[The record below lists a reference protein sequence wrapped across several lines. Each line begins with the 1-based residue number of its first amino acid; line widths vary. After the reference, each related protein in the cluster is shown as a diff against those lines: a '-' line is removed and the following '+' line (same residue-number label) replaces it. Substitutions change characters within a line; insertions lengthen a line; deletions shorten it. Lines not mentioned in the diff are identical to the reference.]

1 MIAPD
6 ERAYNP
12 PTPMALNPGERI
24 GHYEVVS
31 KLGEGGMGEVYRA
44 RDAKLNRDVALK
56 VLPPSVG
63 GDPDR
68 LARFRREAQVLAAL
82 NHPNIAQ
89 IHGFEDSGE
98 RHALVMELVEGPTLA
113 ERIAVGPIP
122 IADASPIARQITE
135 ALEAAHEQGIIH
147 RDLKPAN
154 IKVRDDGTVKV
165 LDFGL
170 AKALSSGTEDTGLQ
184 SEQANS
190 PTLTARATQLGMILG
205 TAAYMAPEQAKGRP
219 VDRRADIWA
228 FGVVLFEMLT
238 GRRGFEAEDV
248 SETLA
253 AVLTR
258 EVDWTAL
265 PASTP
270 PRVRALVRDCL
281 VRDPKQRL
289 RDIGDARRVL
299 SDPHVADA
307 ASATTTPAGPSRRN
321 RWALPAAAL
330 ILIAGAA
337 LGRYALAPTPP
348 ATQIFEFD
356 VTLPGHTVDT
366 GSFALSPDGTRL
378 ALVTRDQTGER
389 RLAIRDMNTV
399 EVRVLPGTSG
409 ALYPFWSP
417 DGREIAFF
425 SGNQLNRIALD
436 GAAARPIATMVDP
449 KGGSWG
455 ANDVIL
461 VGSTVGPILRMP
473 ASGGKTPEPATT
485 VEAGVEETH
494 AWPVFLPDG
503 TRFVF
508 LADSNT
514 DEGHRLRL
522 GSIEGGPT
530 TILKKPV
537 RSQPILDPSGRLL
550 IGERGQLLAY
560 PFDVKTGILG
570 DASTLVASSIYP
582 SGNQHHLPASAASG
596 GMLAF
601 QNGSADTNL
610 VMLDSTG
617 RVTQTIG
624 SAARYSNAAVSP
636 NGRRIAVEVSSD
648 TQERVIWV
656 HDLARGVRTP
666 VSPRGKAADSA
677 AWSADG
683 ETVYYDAQITG
694 RWEVFRRAVTGGS
707 EPENLGSPSP
717 GDPAVLDL
725 SADGKWL
732 LCNGANGE
740 NRRDLY
746 LLPLTTADAKW
757 TTWATG
763 KADEEAGAFSPDS
776 RWIAY
781 TSDASGRSEVYVAPV
796 EGGPAK
802 RLQISSEGGFEPQ
815 FSPDGKKIYYRSAAL
830 EWTVVDVRFVGGKPE
845 AGTPKSI
852 FSLPPIDLPYLRNM
866 MDVLPDGTGFVTI
879 QPPATNVMSIRV
891 RTGR

>member
-1 MIAPD
+1 
-6 ERAYNP
+6 
-12 PTPMALNPGERI
+12 MALNPGDRI

-31 KLGEGGMGEVYRA
+31 KLGEGGMGEVYRT
-44 RDAKLNRDVALK
+44 RDPKLNREVALK
-56 VLPPSVG
+56 VLPPSLA

-89 IHGFEDSGE
+89 IHGFEDGGE

-113 ERIAVGPIP
+113 ERIVAGPMP
-122 IADASPIARQITE
+122 IADALPIARQIAE

-170 AKALSSGTEDTGLQ
+170 AKALETGSGASHEPSS
-184 SEQANS
+184 AVMNS

-265 PASTP
+265 PTATP

-289 RDIGDARRVL
+289 RDIGDARRIL
-299 SDPHVADA
+299 SDPSA
-307 ASATTTPAGPSRRN
+307 AEPAPVTAAPAGSSRLG

-330 ILIAGAA
+330 FLIAGAG
-337 LGRYALAPTPP
+337 LGRFALAPTPP
-348 ATQIFEFD
+348 ARPTFEFD
-356 VTLPGHTVDT
+356 VTLPGHAVDT

-378 ALVTRDQTGER
+378 ALVTRDQGGER
-389 RLAIRDMNTV
+389 RLAIRDMDTV
-399 EVRVLPGTSG
+399 EVRVLQGTSG

-436 GAAARPIATMVDP
+436 GAAARPIAAVVDP
-449 KGGSWG
+449 KGGAWG
-455 ANDVIL
+455 ADDIIL
-461 VGSTVGPILRMP
+461 VGSTVGPLLQVP
-473 ASGGKTPEPATT
+473 ATGGKPPEPATALDAGIE
-485 VEAGVEETH
+485 EAH

-503 TRFVF
+503 RRFIF
-508 LADSNT
+508 LADAST

-537 RSQPILDPSGRLL
+537 RSQPILDPSGHIL

-560 PFDVKTGILG
+560 PFDLKNGALS

-582 SGNQHHLPASAASG
+582 SGNQHRLPASAAAG

-601 QNGSADTNL
+601 QNGSAETNL
-610 VMLDSTG
+610 VMLDSSG
-617 RVTQTIG
+617 RVTETIG
-624 SAARYSNAAVSP
+624 AAARYGNAAVSP
-636 NGRRIAVEVSSD
+636 NGSRIAFEVSSD

-666 VSPRGKAADSA
+666 VSPRGKTADSA
-677 AWSADG
+677 TWSADG

-694 RWEVFRRAVTGGS
+694 RWEVFRRAVTGGG
-707 EPENLGSPSP
+707 EPENLGSPSS
-717 GDPAVLDL
+717 GDPGVLDV

-732 LCNGANGE
+732 LSNGANGE

-763 KADEEAGAFSPDS
+763 TADEEIGAFSPDS

-781 TSDASGRSEVYVAPV
+781 TSDASGRFEVYVAPV
-796 EGGPAK
+796 EGGPTN
-802 RLQISSEGGFEPQ
+802 RLQISSEGGFEPK
-815 FSPDGKKIYYRSAAL
+815 FSPDGKKIYFRSAAL
-830 EWTVVDVRFVGGKPE
+830 EWMAVDIRFVGGKPE
-845 AGTPKSI
+845 AGTPKAI
-852 FSLPPIDLPYLRNM
+852 FSLPPIDLPFLRNIV
-866 MDVLPDGTGFVTI
+866 DVLPNGTGFITL
-879 QPPATNVMSIRV
+879 QPPATSVLSIRV